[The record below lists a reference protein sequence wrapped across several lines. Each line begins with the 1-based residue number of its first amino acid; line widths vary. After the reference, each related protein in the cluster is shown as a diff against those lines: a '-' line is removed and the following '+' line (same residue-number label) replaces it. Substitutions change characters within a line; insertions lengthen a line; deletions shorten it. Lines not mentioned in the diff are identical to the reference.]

1 VRSEVSI
8 PLPDGDALR
17 AVLATPA
24 SRAPVAGWRGVVVV
38 HEVFGV
44 APEMVDVAERFA
56 ARGWGAL
63 VPDLFSHGTRV
74 GCLVRAM
81 RESASGARGP
91 VSADIEAARA
101 WLASRADVDG
111 DRLAVVGFC
120 LGGGLALAY
129 AAAGPPGVRAAAVN
143 YGQVP
148 RDQAALERV
157 CPVVG
162 SYGGRDRVYGP
173 QADRLDRHL
182 TALGIP
188 HDVKVYPEAGHSFM
202 TDGHHPI
209 GKLIYW
215 PMHLGYSPQG
225 ADDAWTRMFAFFDQH
240 LTA

>member
-1 VRSEVSI
+1 VRTEVSI
-8 PLPDGDALR
+8 KLPDGDALQ

-24 SRAPVAGWRGVVVV
+24 SAVPLAGWRGAVVV

-44 APEMVDVAERFA
+44 APEMLDVADRFA
-56 ARGWGAL
+56 AKGWAAV

-81 RESASGARGP
+81 RESAGGARGP
-91 VSADIEAARA
+91 VSADIEAARV
-101 WLASRADVDG
+101 WLASRGDVDG
-111 DRLAVVGFC
+111 DHLVVVGFC

-129 AAAGPPGVRAAAVN
+129 AASAPPGVRAASVN

-162 SYGGRDRVYGP
+162 SYGGRDRVYGRH
-173 QADRLDRHL
+173 AERLERQL
-182 TALGIP
+182 TAWGIP
-188 HDVKVYPEAGHSFM
+188 HDVKLYPEAGHSFM
-202 TDGHHPI
+202 TDGHHPM

-215 PMHLGYSPQG
+215 PMHLGYSSQD

-240 LTA
+240 VTA